1 MPVPAAP
8 EVWRR
13 DLQPRLKS
21 AVTRLGRVER
31 AFLISLALFI
41 VLSLIAPESGWT
53 ALAQFICFALGAWAA
68 ARLIRIASRHAIWRL
83 RNRLI
88 VTYLFIAVVPV
99 ILIATLAALSGWA
112 LTSQV
117 AVYLV
122 TSELDRRIKSLES
135 ATDSLARAAASERFG
150 MLGAMGEL
158 FYNERFPGLQ
168 IIVRSRYGVLH
179 YPLNSEFAPPPA
191 AWGRISGVVRK
202 DGQFWIW
209 SRSIAEDGD
218 VTAIAPL
225 SSDYLARLA
234 PGLGVVRF
242 LYLQDVAG
250 RKRPELNV
258 GVNIG
263 GRNLEVAPERER
275 KTEPLPPPA
284 GVYDIQ
290 VQWSALYPAA
300 IWESAGQQENALL
313 VVRSRPS
320 SVFSTIFSR
329 KTDWV
334 QGALVVI
341 LVAVSITFL
350 IVELISLIIGITMT
364 RTITR
369 AVHHLYEGTQRVM
382 HGDFSHRIEVYGR
395 DQLAEL
401 SKSFNAMTGRL
412 EELIQVAKEKE
423 RLQSEIEIA
432 REVQSQLYPKKAP
445 SVRSLRITAVCK
457 PARMVSGDYFDYEC
471 VRDDKVAIAIGDV
484 AGKGISAALLMAT
497 LQSSLRTDL
506 RNSLELAVAAGNGQ
520 RVKTI
525 STAQLVSHLNEHLH
539 AYTSPEK
546 YATFYLALYDES
558 SGELR
563 YTNAGHLPPIL
574 VRNGNAVRLNVDGT
588 VVGAF
593 AFTQYEE
600 SRMLMERGDL
610 LVCFTD
616 GVTEPENEY
625 GEMFGDE
632 RLMELVTKNA
642 HRSEDQIVETVI
654 QAVEQWTGSPEL
666 QDDMT
671 LLLAR
676 RQ

>member
-1 MPVPAAP
+1 MAVPPA
-8 EVWRR
+8 
-13 DLQPRLKS
+13 LKS

-31 AFLISLALFI
+31 AFLISLAVFI
-41 VLSLIAPESGWT
+41 ILALVAPASGWT
-53 ALAQFICFALGAWAA
+53 ALAQFVSLALGVWAA
-68 ARLIRIASRHAIWRL
+68 ARVIRIASRHAIWRL

-99 ILIATLAALSGWA
+99 ILIVTLAGLSGWA

-135 ATDSLARAAASERFG
+135 ATDSLARAAPSERFG

-158 FYNERFPGLQ
+158 FYNERFPGLR

-179 YPLNSEFAPPPA
+179 YPLNSEFAPPPPE
-191 AWGRISGVVRK
+191 WGKISGVVRK

-209 SRSIAEDGD
+209 SRSIAGDGD

-225 SSDYLARLA
+225 STDYLARLA

-250 RKRPELNV
+250 PKQPGL
-258 GVNIG
+258 NIG
-263 GRNLEVAPERER
+263 GRNLEIAPGPER
-275 KTEPLPPPA
+275 KTEALPPPA

-320 SVFSTIFSR
+320 AVYSTIFSR

-334 QGALVVI
+334 QGALVII

-401 SKSFNAMTGRL
+401 SKSFNTMTGRL

-432 REVQSQLYPKKAP
+432 REVQNQLYPKKAP

-471 VRDDKVAIAIGDV
+471 VREDKVAIAIGDV

-497 LQSSLRTDL
+497 LQSSLRTEL
-506 RNSLELAVAAGNGQ
+506 RNSLELAMAAGNGH
-520 RVKTI
+520 RFKAI
-525 STAQLVSHLNEHLH
+525 STAQLVSHLNEQLH

-546 YATFYLALYDES
+546 YATFYLGLYDES
-558 SGELR
+558 SSELL

-574 VRNGNAVRLNVDGT
+574 VRNGEAVRLNVDGT

-593 AFTQYEE
+593 AFAQYDE
-600 SRMLMERGDL
+600 SRTRMERGDL

-625 GEMFGDE
+625 GEMFGEE

-642 HRSEDQIVETVI
+642 HRGDDQIVETVI

>member
-1 MPVPAAP
+1 MAVPPA
-8 EVWRR
+8 
-13 DLQPRLKS
+13 LKS
-21 AVTRLGRVER
+21 AVTRLGRLER
-31 AFLISLALFI
+31 AFFISLALFL
-41 VLSLIAPESGWT
+41 VLLLIAPGSGWT
-53 ALAQFICFALGAWAA
+53 ALAQFVCLALGVWTA

-99 ILIATLAALSGWA
+99 ILIVTLAGLSGWA

-191 AWGRISGVVRK
+191 AWGKISGVVRK

-225 SSDYLARLA
+225 SSGYLARLA

-250 RKRPELNV
+250 RKRPGL
-258 GVNIG
+258 NIG
-263 GRNLEVAPERER
+263 GRNLEIAPEPER
-275 KTEPLPPPA
+275 KTEALPPPA

-320 SVFSTIFSR
+320 AVYSTIFSR

-334 QGALVVI
+334 QGALVII

-401 SKSFNAMTGRL
+401 SKSFNTMTGRL

-432 REVQSQLYPKKAP
+432 REVQSQLYPKKTP
-445 SVRSLRITAVCK
+445 SLRSLRITAVCK

-497 LQSSLRTDL
+497 LQSSLRTEL
-506 RNSLELAVAAGNGQ
+506 RNSLELAVAAGNGS
-520 RVKTI
+520 RAAPI
-525 STAQLVSHLNEHLH
+525 STAQLVSHLNEQLH

-558 SGELR
+558 SSELQ

-574 VRNGNAVRLNVDGT
+574 VRNGEAVRLNVDGT

-593 AFTQYEE
+593 AFAQYDE
-600 SRMLMERGDL
+600 SRTRMERGDL

-616 GVTEPENEY
+616 GITEPENEY
-625 GEMFGDE
+625 GEMFGEE

-642 HRSEDQIVETVI
+642 HRSDDQIVETVI
-654 QAVEQWTGSPEL
+654 QAVEQWTSSPEL